1 MTKDANVIKLRLP
14 QGVNIMEFVI
24 LTGMSGAGKST
35 ALNVLEDIGFF
46 CVDNLP
52 VQLVDKFAELSIN
65 REDVQ
70 KIALGID
77 VRSAWNTNEFE
88 DALASLSKMNIS
100 YEILFLDAD
109 DSTLIKRF
117 KETRRVHPLSAEGR
131 IDEDIALERAE
142 LKFLR
147 DRASYVI
154 DTSRLLTRDLTEE
167 IRKIY
172 FDKKA
177 FKSMFVNVVSFG
189 FKYGIPTDA
198 DIVFDVRF
206 LPNPFYVDE
215 LKRLTGNDKAVS
227 DFVMKNDDAV
237 LFLDKLEDLVG
248 FLIPRYIKE
257 GRNRLI
263 IAIGCTG
270 GQHRSVVL
278 ANGLFERLGRIEDI
292 GLKLDHREL

>member
-1 MTKDANVIKLRLP
+1 MR
-14 QGVNIMEFVI
+14 GVSEMEFVI

-52 VQLVDKFAELSIN
+52 LQLVDKFAELSSN
-65 REDVQ
+65 RDGVQ
-70 KIALGID
+70 KIALGLDI
-77 VRSAWNTNEFE
+77 RSDWNTNEFE
-88 DALASLSKMNIS
+88 AALEVLDNKDIA
-100 YEILFLDAD
+100 YDILYLDAD
-109 DSTLIKRF
+109 DATLIRRF
-117 KETRRVHPLSAEGR
+117 KETRRVHPLSRGGR
-131 IDEDIALERAE
+131 IDEDIALERTA

-147 DRASYVI
+147 DRANYVI

-189 FKYGIPTDA
+189 FKHGIPSDA

-227 DFVMKNDDAV
+227 DYVMKNEDAEA
-237 LFLDKLEDLVG
+237 FLDRLEDMIK

-270 GQHRSVVL
+270 GQHRSVTL
-278 ANGLFERLGRIEDI
+278 ANGLYERLGRIEDI
-292 GLKLDHREL
+292 GLKLDHRDI

>member
-1 MTKDANVIKLRLP
+1 MR
-14 QGVNIMEFVI
+14 GVSEMEFVI

-52 VQLVDKFAELSIN
+52 LQLVDKFAELSSN
-65 REDVQ
+65 RDGVQ
-70 KIALGID
+70 KIALGLDI
-77 VRSAWNTNEFE
+77 RSDWNTNEFE
-88 DALASLSKMNIS
+88 AALEVLDNKDIA
-100 YEILFLDAD
+100 YDILYLDAD
-109 DSTLIKRF
+109 DATLIRRF
-117 KETRRVHPLSAEGR
+117 KETRRVHPLSRSGR
-131 IDEDIALERAE
+131 IDEDIALERTA

-147 DRASYVI
+147 DRANYVI

-189 FKYGIPTDA
+189 FKHGIPSDA

-227 DFVMKNDDAV
+227 DYVMKNEDAEA
-237 LFLDKLEDLVG
+237 FLDRLEDMIK

-270 GQHRSVVL
+270 GQHRSVTL
-278 ANGLFERLGRIEDI
+278 ANGLYERLGRIEDI
-292 GLKLDHREL
+292 GLKLDHRDI

>member
-215 LKRLTGNDKAVS
+215 LKRLTGKDKAVS

>member
-1 MTKDANVIKLRLP
+1 MR
-14 QGVNIMEFVI
+14 GVSEMEFVI

-52 VQLVDKFAELSIN
+52 LQLVDKFAELSSN
-65 REDVQ
+65 RDGVQ
-70 KIALGID
+70 KIALGLDI
-77 VRSAWNTNEFE
+77 RSDWNTNEFE
-88 DALASLSKMNIS
+88 AALEVLDNKDIA
-100 YEILFLDAD
+100 YDILYLDAD
-109 DSTLIKRF
+109 DATLIRRF
-117 KETRRVHPLSAEGR
+117 KETRRVHPLSRSGR
-131 IDEDIALERAE
+131 IDEDIALERTV

-147 DRASYVI
+147 DRANYVI

-189 FKYGIPTDA
+189 FKHGIPSDA

-227 DFVMKNDDAV
+227 DYVMKNEDAEA
-237 LFLDKLEDLVG
+237 FLDRLEDMIK

-270 GQHRSVVL
+270 GQHRSVTL
-278 ANGLFERLGRIEDI
+278 ANGLYERLGRIEDI
-292 GLKLDHREL
+292 GLKLDHRDI

>member
-1 MTKDANVIKLRLP
+1 MR
-14 QGVNIMEFVI
+14 GVSEMEFVI

-52 VQLVDKFAELSIN
+52 LQLLDKFAELSNN
-65 REDVQ
+65 RDGVQ
-70 KIALGID
+70 KIALGLDI
-77 VRSAWNTNEFE
+77 RSDWNTNEFE
-88 DALASLSKMNIS
+88 AALEVLDNKDIA
-100 YEILFLDAD
+100 YDILYLDAD
-109 DSTLIKRF
+109 DATLIRRF
-117 KETRRVHPLSAEGR
+117 KETRRVHPLSRSGR
-131 IDEDIALERAE
+131 IDEDIALERTV

-147 DRASYVI
+147 DRANYVI

-189 FKYGIPTDA
+189 FKHGIPSDA

-227 DFVMKNDDAV
+227 DYVMKNEDAEA
-237 LFLDKLEDLVG
+237 FLDRLEDMIK

-270 GQHRSVVL
+270 GQHRSVTL
-278 ANGLFERLGRIEDI
+278 ANGLYERLGSIEDI
-292 GLKLDHREL
+292 GLKLDHRDI